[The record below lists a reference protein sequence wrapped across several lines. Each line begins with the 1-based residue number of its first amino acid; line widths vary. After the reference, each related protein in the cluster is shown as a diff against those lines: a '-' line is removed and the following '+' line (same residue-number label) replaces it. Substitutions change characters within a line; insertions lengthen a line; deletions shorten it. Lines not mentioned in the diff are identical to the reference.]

1 MKGHRCRART
11 CPHPPTPLLT
21 LIYLVLY
28 WSANTFVPPLCVA
41 GSLLV
46 SVDLCCC
53 AEWVTS
59 ASWFNLGYTRL
70 KRDWIKDA
78 EGLDLPVLAVSS
90 CLLLLF
96 RSVFLPLTHLGCAGH
111 WPPRCLCWPATPH
124 TASECAVFRLPVLFH
139 ITSPRLDLLAR
150 VVCGHY
156 IYSTRILPKEST
168 HTRKSLQRLSAVL
181 DNLISSIYP
190 CNPTFSC
197 CPSLSA
203 LGWLT
208 LCFKWRKPFS
218 SSTHRLILN

>member
-96 RSVFLPLTHLGCAGH
+96 CSVFLPLTHLGCAGH
-111 WPPRCLCWPATPH
+111 WPPRCLCRFSVTHPLTSHSSHSIRMRCFAYLCSFTSLHRVLICWLASSAAITF
-124 TASECAVFRLPVLFH
+124 TAHASCLRSPLTRAKACSAYLLCWIIWFPPFTIVTLPFH
-139 ITSPRLDLLAR
+139 VAP
-150 VVCGHY
+150 V
-156 IYSTRILPKEST
+156 
-168 HTRKSLQRLSAVL
+168 
-181 DNLISSIYP
+181 
-190 CNPTFSC
+190 
-197 CPSLSA
+197 
-203 LGWLT
+203 
-208 LCFKWRKPFS
+208 
-218 SSTHRLILN
+218 